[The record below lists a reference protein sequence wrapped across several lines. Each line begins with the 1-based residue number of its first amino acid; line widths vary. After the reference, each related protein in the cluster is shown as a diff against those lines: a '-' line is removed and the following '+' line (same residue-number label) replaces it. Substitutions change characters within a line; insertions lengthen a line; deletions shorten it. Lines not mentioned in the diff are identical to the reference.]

1 MCGAAAC
8 STASTSR
15 ITLDLDCPVP
25 WPGSLRDAA
34 CHVDCSSLDQSIDV
48 KVQGNRPTCEV
59 LSSSSISARYLECL
73 YLGEAHSP
81 FGAFMAYILH
91 PLDCKGHQHEAGAL
105 HVQQIR
111 SSLIELLLNHPVH
124 EQTSR
129 KWEDGMKPD
138 RLMRLHRAGA
148 DAVLPA
154 NAAGVEHN
162 DGASDAFGAY
172 ELKLIWQA
180 LRSGPGAAVN
190 SELQERLADERR
202 QCELQE
208 EQGRPS
214 QPEEQE
220 MLAQSRDLAAH
231 KVAFDTPKDGGA
243 AAAASRH
250 GSKARRWIQAMQAR
264 EIQLQAL
271 LLLCLLQ
278 ISVDHPIVETVAPPP
293 AERACS
299 TATEAA
305 ALQELGGGLTHAD
318 GQVKVP
324 GVGSEQNDDKLKPKT
339 KRKRKDAARRWT
351 AGLGS
356 SAGFPW
362 AGQTSTISPRTPGGT
377 NPSTLSLGT
386 DAAALA
392 HRFEAVAERLALL
405 GVTTSLSMELGL
417 GLTPSRPSASCNTP
431 TMVRNRGAQFGSA
444 ARPKEPEDI
453 RDDLQWLWQDVM
465 KPYFGAK
472 LPRQVAFVRAR
483 AFATSY
489 AASTPARPDQR
500 GEGSEGDQKE
510 MANAHAV
517 KEGECSSPRSR
528 QSGISVPDLVTLNTT
543 RESQQSALAA
553 EQASKRPKLED
564 ALRTESRSQQR
575 DRGSLRG
582 SSANLRRSGAR
593 EVSVGGNAA
602 RGRKSWEKSA
612 SCTAVDLATS
622 NMSGKPS
629 RSNTPDVSSREALS
643 TQLGPTLFMPPPGSA
658 KGHGNLGRLKAPARR
673 LDKSRSVS
681 TGMSQSLA
689 ESLSARASSAKQ
701 NGRTGSVFKRS
712 ESQPMSEL
720 SLAADSSRRSSGVS
734 APELPL
740 LEPSKAADS
749 IISTKLGRTAV
760 GRPAAALGVSTA
772 KKPFTRSESQP
783 AGLMGMSSTSGS
795 SNAIMERSTGSDID
809 RLVLD
814 STRATGTS
822 LQPAHHTTRV
832 AGTSDEEEEEE
843 EEVMM
848 ISRKR
853 RALPSFGW
861 STSSSSPPRPSSVP
875 GTAASASED
884 RRTELAEGLPASSS
898 APTSILLTRP
908 CITPIQD
915 TSAKKEPARPAP
927 SETSKACLQRT
938 AGHPVWP
945 QSDMEAMQCGSKRTL
960 AGKAFGRAVS
970 GRNPFAAPSR

>member
-1 MCGAAAC
+1 M
-8 STASTSR
+8 
-15 ITLDLDCPVP
+15 
-25 WPGSLRDAA
+25 
-34 CHVDCSSLDQSIDV
+34 
-48 KVQGNRPTCEV
+48 
-59 LSSSSISARYLECL
+59 
-73 YLGEAHSP
+73 AH
-81 FGAFMAYILH
+81 ILQ
-91 PLDCKGHQHEAGAL
+91 PLDCKGHQHEVGAL
-105 HVQQIR
+105 HVQQLR

-138 RLMRLHRAGA
+138 RLMRLHRAEA
-148 DAVLPA
+148 DAGLPA
-154 NAAGVEHN
+154 NPAGEEYN

-172 ELKLIWQA
+172 ELNLIRQA
-180 LRSGPGAAVN
+180 LKSGPGAAVD
-190 SELQERLADERR
+190 SELQERSANERR
-202 QCELQE
+202 QYELQE

-220 MLAQSRDLAAH
+220 ILAHSRDLAAH

-243 AAAASRH
+243 AATANRH

-271 LLLCLLQ
+271 LLLCLLR

-299 TATEAA
+299 TANQAA
-305 ALQELGGGLTHAD
+305 ASQELGGSLTHAD
-318 GQVKVP
+318 GQVKVS
-324 GVGSEQNDDKLKPKT
+324 GVGSKQNDDRLKRKT

-377 NPSTLSLGT
+377 NPSALSLGT

-417 GLTPSRPSASCNTP
+417 GLTPSRPSASRNTP
-431 TMVRNRGAQFGSA
+431 TMVRSRGAQFGSA
-444 ARPKEPEDI
+444 ARPKEPEDT

-489 AASTPARPDQR
+489 AANTPARP
-500 GEGSEGDQKE
+500 GPLEEGSEGDQKE
-510 MANAHAV
+510 MANAHAA
-517 KEGECSSPRSR
+517 KEGECASPRSR
-528 QSGISVPDLVTLNTT
+528 QSDTSVPDLVTLNTT

-622 NMSGKPS
+622 NMSGESS

-643 TQLGPTLFMPPPGSA
+643 TQLGPTLFMPPAGPA

-681 TGMSQSLA
+681 TGMSQNMA
-689 ESLSARASSAKQ
+689 ESLSARVSFAKP

-720 SLAADSSRRSSGVS
+720 SLGADSSRRSSGVS

-740 LEPSKAADS
+740 LVPSKAADS
-749 IISTKLGRTAV
+749 IISTKPGQTAV
-760 GRPAAALGVSTA
+760 GRPAAALGAGTA

-783 AGLMGMSSTSGS
+783 AGLVGISSTSAS
-795 SNAIMERSTGSDID
+795 SSAIMERSAGSDID
-809 RLVLD
+809 RLV
-814 STRATGTS
+814 SHSMGATLTS
-822 LQPAHHTTRV
+822 LHRAQRRTTRV
-832 AGTSDEEEEEE
+832 AETSDDEE

-861 STSSSSPPRPSSVP
+861 STSSSSPPRRSSVP

-884 RRTELAEGLPASSS
+884 RRTDLAEGQLAPSS
-898 APTSILLTRP
+898 APTSILPTRP

-915 TSAKKEPARPAP
+915 TSANKEPARPTP
-927 SETSKACLQRT
+927 SETSKPCLQRT
-938 AGHPVWP
+938 AGHPVWH